1 MRYALCFCGSNERD
15 VCDIVVQVEN
25 SGPENGLSDS
35 SIVKEGGHV
44 QVHCVEMPLNYVNP
58 DFCIVECF
66 DLPHT
71 KETLIKALN
80 AAKSL
85 AEGLDNVRYAVSMH
99 VHAYVTCSH
108 SPACFVPHGQVS
120 SSGIRSLCPLLPSN
134 RSNFRRERLFSA
146 AAQIGCCSAN
156 GCCFV

>member
-1 MRYALCFCGSNERD
+1 M
-15 VCDIVVQVEN
+15 EN

-66 DLPHT
+66 DLPQT

-108 SPACFVPHGQVS
+108 SPACFVPLCA
-120 SSGIRSLCPLLPSN
+120 SLKLRHSKPLSTVTKQPLEFPP
-134 RSNFRRERLFSA
+134 
-146 AAQIGCCSAN
+146 
-156 GCCFV
+156 